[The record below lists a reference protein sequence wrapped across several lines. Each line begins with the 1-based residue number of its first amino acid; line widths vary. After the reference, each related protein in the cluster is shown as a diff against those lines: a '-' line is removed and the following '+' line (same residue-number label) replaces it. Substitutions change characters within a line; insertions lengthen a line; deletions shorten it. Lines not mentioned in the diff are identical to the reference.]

1 MRVTG
6 MGIQG
11 TKFCVEVRGWLA
23 GEDTVFIAV
32 YETQRFITVFT
43 RALNLT
49 LS

>member
-1 MRVTG
+1 

-11 TKFCVEVRGWLA
+11 TKFCMEVLGSLA
-23 GEDTVFIAV
+23 GEDTVFVAV
-32 YETQRFITVFT
+32 YETQKFIAVFT